1 MAGDKRSTTFTFL
14 AEPGDVNFGG
24 KVHGGAVMKWIDQ
37 VSYACASGWSRRYC
51 VTVYVGGIRFFK
63 PIQIGHEVKL
73 EAKIIYTGSS
83 SMHISVDVSSAPL
96 WEDKY
101 VKNTHCI
108 IIFVALD
115 QDSNKVDVPKWIPE
129 TEEDIALEQYAI
141 RLMERRKLIEDE
153 MLPFLGKE

>member
-1 MAGDKRSTTFTFL
+1 
-14 AEPGDVNFGG
+14 
-24 KVHGGAVMKWIDQ
+24 MKWIDQ
-37 VSYACASGWSRRYC
+37 VAYACASGWSRRYC
-51 VTVYVGGIRFFK
+51 VTVYVGGIRFFR

-96 WEDKY
+96 WEDDY
-101 VKNTHCI
+101 VKNTHCV

-115 QDSNKVDVPKWIPE
+115 HEGNKVNVPSWTPISDEDKAM
-129 TEEDIALEQYAI
+129 EEYAK

-153 MLPFLGKE
+153 MLPYMMD